1 MKKTTKLLMLG
12 MFISL
17 WFTNVNASNGFD
29 PKENSKLVVDTN
41 QPVIKL
47 FYQGEKQGKVV
58 IRIYDEKNQLIYM
71 DRVQN
76 ENGFMRPYN
85 FTQLSEGKYRFE
97 ITDAEGKVSKIADY
111 SRKKRVNNKPL
122 KVRLEPVEESQ
133 HKFKLDVVG
142 ITDEA
147 IFIKILDKNDRELF
161 GETIDLQTSFSR
173 VYNLK
178 RLMNPE
184 VSFEVSTEEKL
195 LLRK

>member
-17 WFTNVNASNGFD
+17 GFTNVNASNGLD
-29 PKENSKLVVDTN
+29 PKENSKLVIDAN

-58 IRIYDEKNQLIYM
+58 IRIYDDKNQLICM

-85 FTQLSEGKYRFE
+85 FNQLSEGKYRFE
-97 ITDAEGKVSKIADY
+97 ITDAEGKVSKVADY
-111 SRKKRVNNKPL
+111 SRKKKVIAKPL
-122 KVRLEPVEESQ
+122 KVRLEPVKASQ
-133 HKFKLDVVG
+133 HKFKLDVIG

-147 IFIKILDKNDRELF
+147 IFVKILDKSNRQLF

-178 RLMNPE
+178 RLINPE
-184 VSFEVSTEEKL
+184 VSFEISTEEKV